1 MQKLERNRKSKH
13 TGIDT
18 GIWNVKQM
26 ILFDWRLRK
35 LKAYSLQTK
44 LLQNIILLWLHSGG
58 LVIMITV

>member
-13 TGIDT
+13 TGIDA

-26 ILFDWRLRK
+26 TVFDWKLRK

-44 LLQNIILLWLHSGG
+44 LLQNIILLWLQLSSW
-58 LVIMITV
+58 

>member
-18 GIWNVKQM
+18 GIWHVKQM

-44 LLQNIILLWLHSGG
+44 LLQNILLWLHSGG
-58 LVIMITV
+58 IVIMITV